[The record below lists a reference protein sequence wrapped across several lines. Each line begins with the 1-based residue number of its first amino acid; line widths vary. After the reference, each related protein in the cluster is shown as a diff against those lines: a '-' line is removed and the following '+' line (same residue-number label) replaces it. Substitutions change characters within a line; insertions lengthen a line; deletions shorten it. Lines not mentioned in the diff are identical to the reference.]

1 MSAFSKTLIEELL
14 TLTQDRKVV
23 MGFVNYC
30 KCFHND
36 RMVMNKFL
44 DVVAENVDFSKT
56 TWQIK
61 KILI

>member
-1 MSAFSKTLIEELL
+1 MSAFSKSLIKELL
-14 TLTQDRKVV
+14 TLTHNKKVV

-36 RMVMNKFL
+36 RMVMNRFL

-56 TWQIK
+56 A
-61 KILI
+61 